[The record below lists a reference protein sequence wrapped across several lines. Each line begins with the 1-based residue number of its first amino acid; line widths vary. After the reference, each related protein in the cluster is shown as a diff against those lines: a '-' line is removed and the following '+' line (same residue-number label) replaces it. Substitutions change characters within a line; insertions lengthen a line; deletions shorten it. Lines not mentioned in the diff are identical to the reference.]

1 MTRHAPAVSWIDGDK
16 AVVTTTRGIPV
27 RIPTTRIPSML
38 GDAKKADNETAM
50 FALRWFHRDALQGA
64 YDLLPVCERCGEAPA
79 FNAMG
84 DDNAMW
90 CDWCCSSAAGSI
102 HDDKETFE

>member
-38 GDAKKADNETAM
+38 GDAKKADDGRAM
-50 FALRWFHRDALQGA
+50 FALRWFDRDALQGA
-64 YDLLPVCERCGEAPA
+64 YDLLPTCDQCHEAPA
-79 FNAMG
+79 FEDMG
-84 DDNAMW
+84 DGKTFCAG
-90 CDWCCSSAAGSI
+90 CCSSAAGS
-102 HDDKETFE
+102 HYDDKESWA